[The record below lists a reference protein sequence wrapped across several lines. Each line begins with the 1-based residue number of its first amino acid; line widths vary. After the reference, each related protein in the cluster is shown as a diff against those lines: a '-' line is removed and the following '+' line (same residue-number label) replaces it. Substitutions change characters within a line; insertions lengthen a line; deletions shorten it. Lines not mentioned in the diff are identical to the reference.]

1 MQAFLVFLDVE
12 GPILIEVAAEVY
24 GPQLDDGLGHRFGPA
39 HARSFHAVLD
49 EVFAGALHRTTGDGQ
64 ATCQILVI
72 VHATPVAVEIVRH
85 ARQHLDRKSTRLNS
99 SHGYI
104 SYAVFCLKKK
114 ILSPS
119 ITRLL
124 RLFAESFITPNLLLN
139 IFPMTI
145 SSTCVYSYDLCLLS
159 CHSYLLLPATAL
171 F

>member
-72 VHATPVAVEIVRH
+72 VHATPV
-85 ARQHLDRKSTRLNS
+85 DRKSTRLNS

-114 ILSPS
+114 NKKQANFYIYIML
-119 ITRLL
+119 
-124 RLFAESFITPNLLLN
+124 
-139 IFPMTI
+139 
-145 SSTCVYSYDLCLLS
+145 V
-159 CHSYLLLPATAL
+159 
-171 F
+171 